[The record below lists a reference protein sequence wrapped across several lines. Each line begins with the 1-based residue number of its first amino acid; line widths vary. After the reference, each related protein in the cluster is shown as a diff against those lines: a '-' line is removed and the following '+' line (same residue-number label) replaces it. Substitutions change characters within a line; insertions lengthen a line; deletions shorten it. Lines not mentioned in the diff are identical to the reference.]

1 MILIV
6 VQMQRKVQQL
16 TQVFFELSEGDS
28 TLAAQILSNFCLQ
41 KVVRPYHYVDSTT
54 ENEMIGKNVVAT
66 VSSIKKSRAVRKAGG
81 PVDMVR
87 RAIVASCS
95 SAEMS
100 NRQVA
105 RVFGYG
111 NNPARISPLYKAKI
125 NSENAKQFVENVAA
139 TAVQK
144 TRRDKLAGDPIWT
157 RVWHQFT
164 EVKKGQQFRSKLIC
178 SKRVYN
184 AEAQKWVRESK
195 WLRHPKRFMCHRID
209 EVHSMT
215 LKWPPYLTWRA
226 EYLAKNPKL
235 PAD

>member
-1 MILIV
+1 
-6 VQMQRKVQQL
+6 MQHKVQQL

-41 KVVRPYHYVDSTT
+41 KVVRPYHYVDRTT

-66 VSSIKKSRAVRKAGG
+66 VSSIKKSRAVHKAGG

-125 NSENAKQFVENVAA
+125 NSENAKEFVENVAA

-144 TRRDKLAGDPIWT
+144 TRRDKLTVDPIWS
-157 RVWHQFT
+157 RV
-164 EVKKGQQFRSKLIC
+164 
-178 SKRVYN
+178 
-184 AEAQKWVRESK
+184 
-195 WLRHPKRFMCHRID
+195 
-209 EVHSMT
+209 
-215 LKWPPYLTWRA
+215 
-226 EYLAKNPKL
+226 
-235 PAD
+235 